1 MLFIQIGQCG
11 IQCGQEIIQ
20 KINKNNELGNSI
32 KELVI
37 DTESKVINKYKCKN
51 NKEYLYKK
59 YFQIGKDGSGNN
71 WSFGYCKVNE
81 ELIHSV
87 MDNFNQLLESI
98 DLHKG
103 LNIVHSIAG
112 GTGSGIF
119 SKIIEEI
126 RDRYP
131 KSCISTYS
139 IFPFESGEN
148 TLQYY
153 NSVFSLSWVQKY
165 SDIAYCF
172 SNKEIL
178 DILCKE
184 KKTKNYSLNDIN
196 EYISNCVS
204 SLYPYGNKIQYINN
218 WDIIYNICPIP
229 SMKLLKVYSDSSLDN
244 LVKNIPSNYNNS
256 KLISGRLNLVS
267 NDDMD
272 ERTLTKLYKKIGILS
287 NPECLSINYL
297 RSKSVKK
304 SYSQPRINSLKED
317 ESRPSHLPTI
327 NPKSRISLL
336 KNSTDILPSLNYFLN
351 KSIYMYKN
359 GAYWNYFK
367 KYNDN
372 IDDLFI
378 ESYNTLYDCR
388 NAYME
393 WHDDI

>member
-1 MLFIQIGQCG
+1 
-11 IQCGQEIIQ
+11 
-20 KINKNNELGNSI
+20 
-32 KELVI
+32 
-37 DTESKVINKYKCKN
+37 
-51 NKEYLYKK
+51 
-59 YFQIGKDGSGNN
+59 
-71 WSFGYCKVNE
+71 
-81 ELIHSV
+81 

-153 NSVFSLSWVQKY
+153 NSVFSL
-165 SDIAYCF
+165 
-172 SNKEIL
+172 
-178 DILCKE
+178 
-184 KKTKNYSLNDIN
+184 
-196 EYISNCVS
+196 
-204 SLYPYGNKIQYINN
+204 QYINN

-297 RSKSVKK
+297 RSKS
-304 SYSQPRINSLKED
+304 ED